1 MRLIFIRHGDPNY
14 EIDGLTDKGKV
25 EAQLLAKQIKNLDID
40 EVFVSPLGRARATA
54 DYSLKELNMPATT
67 CDWLREFPAEFDAN
81 IADDETKRA
90 YKTELT
96 KDESTGLYHKR
107 ILWDMLPSYYGDHP
121 ELFDVNGWR
130 DSDLV
135 KASDMLTKYDNV
147 IQNFDALLSD
157 HGYKREGFIYKTDDG
172 NDKTLAFFCHFGITG
187 VLLSHLWNVSP
198 FVPLQFLATAPTS
211 VTEVVTEERE
221 KGIVTFRTLR
231 VGDTTHLSMGGEK
244 ASFSARFC
252 EKYENMDERH

>member
-1 MRLIFIRHGDPNY
+1 MKLIFIRHGDPDY

-25 EAQLLAKQIKNLDID
+25 EAQLLAKQIKNFGID
-40 EVFVSPLGRARATA
+40 EVYVSPLGRARATA
-54 DYSLKELNMPATT
+54 DYSLKELNMTATT

-90 YKTELT
+90 FITELS
-96 KDESTGLYHKR
+96 KNEATGLYNKR
-107 ILWDMLPSYYGDHP
+107 IMWDMLPSYYGDHP

-130 DSDLV
+130 GADLV
-135 KASDMLTKYDNV
+135 KASDMLTKYDDV
-147 IQNFDALLSD
+147 IKNFDALLSG
-157 HGYKREGFIYKTDDG
+157 HGYKRNGLIYKTEE
-172 NDKTLAFFCHFGITG
+172 NSDKTLAFFCHYGITS

-221 KGIVTFRTLR
+221 KGIVTFRTIR
-231 VGDTTHLSMGGEK
+231 VGDTTHLTMGGEK

-252 EKYENMDERH
+252 ERFENMDERH